1 VVAKCKLIDFF
12 RTDEKK
18 FAVKYKLADLEQKC
32 NEINAAYDVIKTPRG
47 ETAEMMF
54 LRKVKRDLLMKSM
67 SSKKGLTGKGADL
80 SSLWKT
86 SNTPTTKLIT

>member
-1 VVAKCKLIDFF
+1 
-12 RTDEKK
+12 
-18 FAVKYKLADLEQKC
+18 
-32 NEINAAYDVIKTPRG
+32 
-47 ETAEMMF
+47 
-54 LRKVKRDLLMKSM
+54 M